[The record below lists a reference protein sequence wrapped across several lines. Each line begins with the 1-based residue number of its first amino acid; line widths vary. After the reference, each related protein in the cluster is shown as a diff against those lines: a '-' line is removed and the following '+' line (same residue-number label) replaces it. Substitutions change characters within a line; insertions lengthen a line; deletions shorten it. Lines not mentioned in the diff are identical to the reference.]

1 MDYIT
6 IKMRQT
12 LQRYLYMAVV
22 KLSTENFHET
32 WDDERGRDR
41 DKMERNFSIRH
52 TKRIVLF
59 PFLHFYDGWKAGQY
73 LRHCS
78 TVNQITNSCIQMEK
92 LFEWK
97 MFNSSHISVIV
108 VTV

>member
-41 DKMERNFSIRH
+41 EKWNGI
-52 TKRIVLF
+52 F
-59 PFLHFYDGWKAGQY
+59 PFATLNALFYFRFYIFTMA
-73 LRHCS
+73 
-78 TVNQITNSCIQMEK
+78 EK
-92 LFEWK
+92 QDNTFA
-97 MFNSSHISVIV
+97 
-108 VTV
+108 TAQP

>member
-41 DKMERNFSIRH
+41 DKMERNFSIRY

-59 PFLHFYDGWKAGQY
+59 PFYIFTMA
-73 LRHCS
+73 
-78 TVNQITNSCIQMEK
+78 EK
-92 LFEWK
+92 QDNTFA
-97 MFNSSHISVIV
+97 
-108 VTV
+108 TAQP